1 MTAKIIDGNAAAR
14 ELRER
19 LKKRAAALKERGITP
34 GLAVIVVGDNPASR
48 VYVRNKLSAGAE
60 VGVRSEL
67 REFQAGCSEAV
78 VHDEVE
84 NLNRNPGIHG
94 ILIQLP
100 LPGHFDAGRVTQAI
114 APEKDVDGLNW
125 RNLGALVATG
135 HSLFEP
141 CTPRA
146 VLALI
151 ERAGMAIEGSHA
163 VVVGRSAIVGK
174 PVALMLTARGATVT
188 VCHSR
193 TRDLGQFTRLADIL
207 VVAAGR
213 PELIT
218 GNMVKPGAMV
228 LDVGINRVP
237 GKGLVGDVHFTSVRD
252 IAGAM
257 TPVPGGVGPMTVA
270 MLIANTV
277 QAAEMQAARTADQDA
292 RRGSA
297 LAGS

>member
-1 MTAKIIDGNAAAR
+1 MTAKIIDGNAVAR
-14 ELRER
+14 EIREGI
-19 LKKRAAALKERGITP
+19 KKRADALKERGITP
-34 GLAVIVVGDNPASR
+34 SLAVIVVGDNPASR
-48 VYVRNKLSAGAE
+48 VYVRNKLRACAE
-60 VGVRSEL
+60 VGVHSGL
-67 REFQAGCSEAV
+67 HEFQAGCSEAAV
-78 VHDEVE
+78 LDEVE
-84 NLNRNPGIHG
+84 KLNSNPDIHG

-114 APEKDVDGLNW
+114 VPEKDADGLNW

-135 HSLFEP
+135 HSLLEP

-151 ERAGMAIEGSHA
+151 ERAGAAIEGSHA

-218 GNMVKPGAMV
+218 GDMVKPGAVV

-237 GKGLVGDVHFTSVRD
+237 GRGLVGDVHFASVRD
-252 IAGAM
+252 VAGAI

-277 QAAEMQAARTADQDA
+277 QAAEMQAAGADGQNM

>member
-1 MTAKIIDGNAAAR
+1 MTAKIIDGSAVAR
-14 ELRER
+14 AVREGCR
-19 LKKRAAALKERGITP
+19 KRADALKEQGITP
-34 GLAVIVVGDNPASR
+34 GLAVIIVGDNPASR
-48 VYVRNKLSAGAE
+48 AYVRNKVKACAE
-60 VGVRSEL
+60 VGLHSEMH
-67 REFQAGCSEAV
+67 EFGAACQETALLEAI
-78 VHDEVE
+78 EK
-84 NLNRNPGIHG
+84 LNRNPRIHG

-100 LPGHFDAGRVTQAI
+100 LPGHLDAKRVTQAVD
-114 APEKDVDGLNW
+114 PEKDVDGFTW
-125 RNLGALVATG
+125 RNLGALVSG
-135 HSLFEP
+135 HALFEP

-146 VLALI
+146 VMALI
-151 ERAGMAIEGSHA
+151 DEAGVAIEGSHA

-174 PVALMLTARGATVT
+174 PVALMLTARSATVT
-188 VCHSR
+188 VCHSK
-193 TRDLGQFTRLADIL
+193 TRDLGRVSRLADIL

-218 GNMVKPGAMV
+218 GDMVKPGALV

-237 GKGLVGDVHFTSVRD
+237 GRGLVGDVHFASVREVAAA
-252 IAGAM
+252 I

-277 QAAEMQAARTADQDA
+277 QAAEQQAARAGGQDA

>member
-1 MTAKIIDGNAAAR
+1 MTAAIIDGNAVAR
-14 ELRER
+14 ELREGI
-19 LKKRAAALKERGITP
+19 KKRADALKERGITP
-34 GLAVIVVGDNPASR
+34 SLAVILAGDNAASR
-48 VYVRNKLSAGAE
+48 VYVRNKLSACAE

-67 REFQAGCSEAV
+67 HDFPAGCSETV
-78 VHDEVE
+78 VLDEVE
-84 NLNRNPGIHG
+84 RLNRDPRVHG

-100 LPGHFDAGRVTQAI
+100 LPAHFDAGRVTQAI
-114 APEKDVDGLNW
+114 VPEKDVDGLNW

-135 HSLFEP
+135 YSLLEP

-151 ERAGMAIEGSHA
+151 ERAGVAIEGSHA

-193 TRDLGQFTRLADIL
+193 TRDLGQITRLADIL

-218 GNMVKPGAMV
+218 GNMVKPGAVV

-237 GKGLVGDVHFTSVRD
+237 GRGLVGDVHFASVRE

-277 QAAEMQAARTADQDA
+277 QAAEMQAARTADQSA